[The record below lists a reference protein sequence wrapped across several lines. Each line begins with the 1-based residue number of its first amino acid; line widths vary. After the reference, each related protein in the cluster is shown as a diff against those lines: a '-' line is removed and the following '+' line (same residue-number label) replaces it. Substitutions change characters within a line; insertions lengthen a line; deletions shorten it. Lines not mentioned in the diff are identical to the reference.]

1 VTEHA
6 EDPQPVAARA
16 AEVVER
22 MRVVPPRPEARRP
35 SPVDK
40 DELAE
45 WQHLQL
51 EERRQLGWG
60 RAIPSRFVHAELAHF
75 VDQRDVV
82 RDGLADWA
90 GAHGGRNLLLLGP
103 VGVGKSHAAV
113 AACREHHHRGAEVVF
128 LPVVELLDQLRPGGP
143 EGAMENL
150 AHADLLVLDD
160 LGSERA
166 TDWTAERLY
175 ALVNRRWL
183 EERPIVATTNLE
195 PDPLKEAL
203 GERVFSR
210 LVHDAVVV
218 RLTGKDRR
226 RRHA

>member
-1 VTEHA
+1 MTEHA
-6 EDPQPVAARA
+6 EEPRPKLAEAVQRMRAVPPQPD
-16 AEVVER
+16 
-22 MRVVPPRPEARRP
+22 PPRPRP
-35 SPVDK
+35 LDSAELVSA
-40 DELAE
+40 DE
-45 WQHLQL
+45 WRHLQL
-51 EERRQLGWG
+51 EERRQLGWA
-60 RAIPSRFVHAELAHF
+60 RAIPSRFVHAELTQLG
-75 VDQRDVV
+75 DQPAVV

-90 GAHGGRNLLLLGP
+90 GAHSGRNQLLLGP

-113 AACREHHHRGAEVVF
+113 AACREHHQRGAEVVF

-195 PDPLKEAL
+195 PDPLRTAV